1 MMKLEIENLEIAFF
15 LGFYP
20 EEKIHKTNVIFNI
33 ILEFDDSEFLK
44 TRDFKDLIDYD
55 ILVQKIK
62 KAFHGARYNL
72 IEDVILKVREL
83 LLEYPVKQGE
93 IKISKQ
99 GTHANLQMISISKKI
114 SKEF

>member
-20 EEKIHKTNVIFNI
+20 EEKTQQTNVIFNI

-55 ILVQKIK
+55 ILVQKINK
-62 KAFHGARYNL
+62 TFHGSHYNL

-83 LLEYPVKQGE
+83 LLEYPVKNGE
-93 IKISKQ
+93 IKVSKQ
-99 GTHANLQMISISKKI
+99 GTHANLQLISISKKI